1 MKIRSL
7 VSALASATSALFGAS
22 QVQAAPVDLA
32 LSLVIDVSGSVSTD
46 EYNLQMDG
54 YANAFRDAGI
64 QANMLGGTNG
74 TTAVNV
80 IFFASDFFTST
91 LDNFVVLSSA
101 AQINAFADVL
111 DAFARVGGGGTAIHT
126 GTNRAIDL
134 LLAATAAGGAL
145 EGTNNMVI
153 DVSGDGG
160 GNAASDIAAR
170 NRATANNMTINGL
183 PIGGTSINNYYLTNV
198 ITTDGFI
205 EPASNFTDFSDA
217 VRRKLFVETGGTIP
231 EPGSIALVLLAL
243 GAAGAARRRSA

>member
-1 MKIRSL
+1 MKIRSF
-7 VSALASATSALFGAS
+7 VSALAFASSALFGAS

-32 LSLVIDVSGSVSTD
+32 LSLVIDVSGSVDAS
-46 EYNLQMDG
+46 EYALQMDG

-74 TTAVNV
+74 STAVNV
-80 IFFASDFFTST
+80 IFFAAGFYTTVLDSFTVM
-91 LDNFVVLSSA
+91 NSA

-111 DAFARVGGGGTAIHT
+111 DNFVRIGSGGTSIHT

-145 EGTNNMVI
+145 EGTDNMVI
-153 DVSGDGG
+153 DVSGDGT
-160 GNAASDIAAR
+160 GNATSDRAAR
-170 NRATANNMTINGL
+170 DRATANNMTINGL
-183 PIGGTSINNYYLTNV
+183 PIGGTGINNYYLTNV
-198 ITTDGFI
+198 ITSDGFI
-205 EPASNFTDFSDA
+205 EAASNFTDFSDA